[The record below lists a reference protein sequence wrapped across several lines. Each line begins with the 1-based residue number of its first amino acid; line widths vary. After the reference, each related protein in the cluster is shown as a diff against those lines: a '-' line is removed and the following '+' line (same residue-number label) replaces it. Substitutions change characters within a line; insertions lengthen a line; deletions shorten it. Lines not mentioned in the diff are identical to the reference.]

1 MRYCLISAG
10 FLRKNHPETQNFTEN
25 FSVEPVRQ
33 ALKKRKIISTYDPG
47 KKNIFKWNKTA
58 FFKKIQH
65 HPVREWETV
74 IFQLRYT

>member
-47 KKNIFKWNKTA
+47 KKISSNGTKQLFSKKYSIILSENGKPL
-58 FFKKIQH
+58 FFS
-65 HPVREWETV
+65 
-74 IFQLRYT
+74 

>member
-47 KKNIFKWNKTA
+47 KKISSNGTKQLFQ
-58 FFKKIQH
+58 KIQH